1 MGVRVA
7 SIPEPALSQF
17 PSEPPLQLPST
28 MNATS
33 LPLSLST
40 GIGPSFSRCRCR
52 FHPSTPNA
60 ESAGTKAQDVA
71 LTSSGPS
78 SELTGAIPRE
88 KARQE
93 RTELHAPPEPRILAV
108 RRLAQ
113 SREHLSKDCKGNQG
127 VMAGIWRKPQR
138 ESVIKR
144 ERSSDQRETESQG
157 KAFWLDTG
165 GSGKGTR
172 CEPSNTSVGKC

>member
-40 GIGPSFSRCRCR
+40 SIGPSFSRCRCR

-60 ESAGTKAQDVA
+60 ESAGTKAQDVP

-93 RTELHAPPEPRILAV
+93 RAELHAPPEPRILAV
-108 RRLAQ
+108 GRSTQ

-127 VMAGIWRKPQR
+127 VMAGIWRKLQR

-144 ERSSDQRETESQG
+144 ERSSDQRERKDKERPFG
-157 KAFWLDTG
+157 
-165 GSGKGTR
+165 
-172 CEPSNTSVGKC
+172 